1 MASYKLRDKIFFRL
15 RNECAQFWASVNTI
29 WWRLNGATIGMQTR
43 LYKVFVTWPH
53 QISVGQNCTIEHHV
67 FFKYDGIW
75 KPGPSIIIKDR
86 VFIGA
91 NCEFNIKKGIEISND
106 CLIGSNCKFVDH
118 DHGIDINQK
127 MNAQQCPEAEI
138 IIEDDVWLGAN
149 VVVLKGVRIGKG
161 SIVGA
166 GTILT
171 KSVPSYEIWA
181 GVPGKKIGERK

>member
-15 RNECAQFWASVNTI
+15 RNESAQFWALINTI

-53 QISVGQNCTIEHHV
+53 QISIGQNCTVEQHV